1 MLDTTVLDV
10 AGGASVMEGVVDAE
24 GAGAAGCVGSG
35 VVEGALVAGVFVA
48 AMVLLK
54 LIWPGLSRSVLVSIC
69 AGSRTVHDNRNPRTV
84 RVDRHDLPP
93 HKTVKKGIS

>member
-10 AGGASVMEGVVDAE
+10 AGGTSVMEGVIDAE
-24 GAGAAGCVGSG
+24 GVGGGVGAG
-35 VVEGALVAGVFVA
+35 VVEGAFVDGVFVA
-48 AMVLLK
+48 AMALLK
-54 LIWPGLSRSVLVSIC
+54 LIWPGLSRSVLVSVC
-69 AGSRTVHDNRNPRTV
+69 AGRRSVHDNSNPRTV